1 MNKQGAL
8 TSQSD
13 RPRNISIPLPN
24 GSVFAFLRK
33 MRTIDGA
40 VGVITSTSLT
50 EMGGGALLLGRV
62 NSPERRKPK
71 KGNTGRCPQQS
82 CLKLLLQPRAP
93 CLKEGS
99 HDLTCDWKAGSC
111 VRRLC
116 PLDTPKNVLQSGEVG
131 PVKGF

>member
-71 KGNTGRCPQQS
+71 KATQAAAHSN
-82 CLKLLLQPRAP
+82 RASNSSSSP
-93 CLKEGS
+93 EL
-99 HDLTCDWKAGSC
+99 HA
-111 VRRLC
+111 
-116 PLDTPKNVLQSGEVG
+116 
-131 PVKGF
+131 